1 MEAGSQPISA
11 DLAKQAMKKLF
22 REKSSRFEGPQSLMA
37 DVGACKTGNNTA
49 VDRLPNAGVISV
61 KNMIG
66 GNKKIRISDLLREGK
81 FGFSNNS
88 GMTINHLLHNFGQKN
103 LYQKPPEAIT
113 ISWLLSQQKIS
124 KVSKCE

>member
-66 GNKKIRISDLLREGK
+66 GNKKIRISDLLGEAK

-88 GMTINHLLHNFGQKN
+88 GMTINHLLNNFGQKN
-103 LYQKPPEAIT
+103 LYQKH
-113 ISWLLSQQKIS
+113 
-124 KVSKCE
+124 